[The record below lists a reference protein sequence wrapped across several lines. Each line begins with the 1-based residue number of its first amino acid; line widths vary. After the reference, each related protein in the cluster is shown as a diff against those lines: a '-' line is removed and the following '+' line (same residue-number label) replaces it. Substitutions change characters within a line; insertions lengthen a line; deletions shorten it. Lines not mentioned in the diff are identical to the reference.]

1 MRVGQIRAN
10 RAPLPGRLGSKNDG
24 DGHHIELIRGEV
36 GQDGNREFNGSP
48 KQCIYASR
56 YEPDGGGVEKD
67 EEPPLDSD
75 SPIAQRVNSI
85 RGPTLPFIRRSKR
98 TADSAGAQTASR
110 FAGELPAMGA
120 SGSLSLV
127 RA

>member
-1 MRVGQIRAN
+1 MGLSWFRIWADRIPSYRSLSTSGRATPPRRSLGCHWTQARSAWIAVRVGQIRAN

-56 YEPDGGGVEKD
+56 HEPDGGGGGK
-67 EEPPLDSD
+67 
-75 SPIAQRVNSI
+75 
-85 RGPTLPFIRRSKR
+85 G
-98 TADSAGAQTASR
+98 G
-110 FAGELPAMGA
+110 
-120 SGSLSLV
+120 
-127 RA
+127 